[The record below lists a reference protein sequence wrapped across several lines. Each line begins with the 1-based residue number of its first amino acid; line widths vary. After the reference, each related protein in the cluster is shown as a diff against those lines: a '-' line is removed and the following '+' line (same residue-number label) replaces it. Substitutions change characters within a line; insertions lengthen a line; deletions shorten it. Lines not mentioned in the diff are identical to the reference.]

1 MPTEPIAPP
10 HWDGRVMSMPGDGTS
25 RVALDIDGLWF
36 DDLRA
41 GTGGRLQ
48 LALAYSPSGCRAFTP
63 TIRDT
68 RDGAIL
74 WPAADAAGTNV
85 PFFCAAH
92 DDGDLLV
99 DGQAEPM
106 AAAVTLVVPVYNAGA
121 AVRRCLDSVLAHT
134 TGRARLVVID
144 DASPDADIAP
154 LLSGYAGL
162 AGVEVLSNPRNL
174 GFTATANRGIEAA
187 GRDDVVLLNADTE
200 VGPNWLT
207 GLRRAAHARAD
218 IATATAVSDNAGAF
232 SVPELER
239 ENPPPSVWTHA
250 QAARAFWQYAGH
262 AYPMLPTGNGFCMYV
277 RRAVFDAVGVLDAT
291 AFPQGYGEENDFCQ
305 RACAQGLRHAVA
317 GTVFVHHARSQS
329 FGIARREELGRAGMR
344 VLRERWPR
352 YEADVGATLFS
363 HERRVLDWRV
373 RRLYAQASM
382 QPLPRPRV
390 AVVDAGA
397 PDPAARDCD
406 VWHVATRAGVLA
418 YADSCGAIDAAIP
431 PIGSRAS
438 DVAHWLEREAIE
450 LVDARNAGDVALA
463 EVLASEARRLGI
475 AVIAARDVGTTYF
488 NAWQALRS
496 FPEVPA

>member
-1 MPTEPIAPP
+1 MGRDAVASPR
-10 HWDGRVMSMPGDGTS
+10 WDGRTLSLPKDC
-25 RVALDIDGLWF
+25 VASATLDIDGIWF

-41 GTGGRLQ
+41 GAEGDLQ

-63 TIRDT
+63 TLRRT

-74 WPAADAAGTNV
+74 WPCAGADAAGV
-85 PFFCAAH
+85 SMVCDSH
-92 DDGDLLV
+92 DDGAVLV
-99 DGQAEPM
+99 DAQAQPM
-106 AAAVTLVVPVYNAGA
+106 AARVAIVVPVYNASA
-121 AVRRCLDSVLAHT
+121 AVRRCLDSVLVHSS
-134 TGRARLVVID
+134 GRARLIVID
-144 DASPDADIAP
+144 DASPDADIGA
-154 LLSGYAGL
+154 LLARYVGL
-162 AGVEVLSNPRNL
+162 PGVEVLSNPRNL

-250 QAARAFWQYAGH
+250 QTARAFWQHAGH

-277 RRAVFDAVGVLDAT
+277 RRAVFDAVGMLDAA

-305 RACAQGLRHAVA
+305 RASAKGLRHAIA
-317 GTVFVHHARSQS
+317 GTVFVHHARSLS
-329 FGIARREELGRAGMR
+329 FGVARREELGRAGMR

-352 YEADVGATLFS
+352 YEGDVGATLFS

-373 RRLYAQASM
+373 RRLYAQAPM
-382 QPLPRPRV
+382 RPLPLPRV
-390 AVVDAGA
+390 ALIDARGRA
-397 PDPAARDCD
+397 HEPHVGD
-406 VWHVATRAGVLA
+406 VWHVATQAGVLA
-418 YADSCGAIDAAIP
+418 YTDACGDLDARIP
-431 PIGSRAS
+431 PIGSTAAEI
-438 DVAHWLEREAIE
+438 AHWLEREAIE
-450 LVDARNAGDVALA
+450 LVDVREAADARLA
-463 EVLASEARRLGI
+463 DVLASEAQRLGI
-475 AVIAARDVGTTYF
+475 AVIAAGDADTDYS

-496 FPEVPA
+496 FPELPA